1 MKRTFAELNLQP
13 KDIAVI
19 SGIGCSSRTPYYLS
33 TWGFNTIHGR
43 AGAIASGLKIA
54 RPDLS
59 VWQCTGDGDCL
70 AIGGNHFIHE
80 VRRNVDVNIVLFNN
94 KIYGLTK
101 GQYSPTTPQG
111 QVTKTSPFGTIEEPF
126 NVGELVIAS
135 KGTFFARCLDK
146 NMKENVEIFKQAYN
160 HKGTSVIE
168 CLVNCLVW
176 NDGAHKNIETVS
188 FKDGDKF
195 EMAGVEFIYDTH
207 DKDLANLVLDGVD
220 AVSLTNVTSL
230 GLYPVKAVKET
241 VKIIKATEEHALE
254 VLPKGSHPMKK
265 CCKNKDSFEFPL
277 DDAVANAVNA
287 AIVYANSLVGGAQ

>member
-1 MKRTFAELNLQP
+1 MMEAKDFASDRQVKYCAGCGDYAVLMALKKTFAELELNP

-19 SGIGCSSRTPYYLS
+19 SGIGCSSRTPYYLN

-80 VRRNVDVNIVLFNN
+80 VRRNIDVNIILFNN
-94 KIYGLTK
+94 QIYGLTK

-111 QVTKTSPFGTIEEPF
+111 QITKTSPFGSIEEPLSA
-126 NVGELVIAS
+126 GELTLAS
-135 KGTFFARCLDK
+135 NGTFFARCLDK
-146 NMKENVEIFKQAYN
+146 NMKENVEIFKQAHA
-160 HKGTSVIE
+160 HKGTAVVE

-176 NDGAHKNIETVS
+176 NDGAHKNIETIS
-188 FKDGDKF
+188 FKNGDKF

-207 DKDLANLVLDGVD
+207 DKDLANLVLNYFDGKKQPLIVG
-220 AVSLTNVTSL
+220 VIYETERPTYEQV
-230 GLYPVKAVKET
+230 LY
-241 VKIIKATEEHALE
+241 
-254 VLPKGSHPMKK
+254 SQMK
-265 CCKNKDSFEFPL
+265 S
-277 DDAVANAVNA
+277 
-287 AIVYANSLVGGAQ
+287 

>member
-1 MKRTFAELNLQP
+1 MEIKDYTSDRQVKYCAGCGDYSVLMTMKRTFSELNLHP

-54 RPDLS
+54 RQDLS

-80 VRRNVDVNIVLFNN
+80 VRRNIDVNIVLFNN

-146 NMKENVEIFKQAYN
+146 NIKENVEIFKQAYH

-188 FKDGDKF
+188 FKNGDKF
-195 EMAGVEFIYDTH
+195 EIAGVEFIYDTH
-207 DKDLANLVLDGVD
+207 DKDLANLVLNYFDGKKQPLIVG
-220 AVSLTNVTSL
+220 VIYETERPVYEEE
-230 GLYPVKAVKET
+230 LYKQ
-241 VKIIKATEEHALE
+241 
-254 VLPKGSHPMKK
+254 M
-265 CCKNKDSFEFPL
+265 ND
-277 DDAVANAVNA
+277 
-287 AIVYANSLVGGAQ
+287 

>member
-1 MKRTFAELNLQP
+1 MEIKDYTSDRQVKYCAGCGDYSVLMTMKRTFAELNLQP

-80 VRRNVDVNIVLFNN
+80 VRRNIDVNIVIFNN

-146 NMKENVEIFKQAYN
+146 NMKENVEIFKQAYH

-188 FKDGDKF
+188 FKNGDKF

-207 DKDLANLVLDGVD
+207 DKDLANLVLNYFDGKKQPLIVG
-220 AVSLTNVTSL
+220 VIYETERPVYEEE
-230 GLYPVKAVKET
+230 LYKQM
-241 VKIIKATEEHALE
+241 H
-254 VLPKGSHPMKK
+254 
-265 CCKNKDSFEFPL
+265 D
-277 DDAVANAVNA
+277 
-287 AIVYANSLVGGAQ
+287 